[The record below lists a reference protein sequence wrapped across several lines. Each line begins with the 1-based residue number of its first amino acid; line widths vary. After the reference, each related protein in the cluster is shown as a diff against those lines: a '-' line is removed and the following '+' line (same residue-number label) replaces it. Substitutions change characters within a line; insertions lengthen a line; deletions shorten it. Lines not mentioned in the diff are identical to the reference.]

1 MDTTTLIIIIL
12 LVLLI
17 FGGGFYGRGQ
27 ERALASAGAL
37 FMGLRDMSK
46 NPLSD
51 GGTARALRARL

>member
-1 MDTTTLIIIIL
+1 MA
-12 LVLLI
+12 VGA
-17 FGGGFYGRGQ
+17 GGSIE
-27 ERALASAGAL
+27 ERAVASAGAL